1 MQRNIQTVLTT
12 LIVTL
17 IFSSAACEQSKS
29 PPAPNTSKAAVKL
42 PADLIVTTE
51 PAGAVGVI
59 EARKSA
65 TVGGRVAVIGRIGGS
80 RSPFVSNRA
89 IFTIVDPSLKS
100 CVEMGDDE
108 HCPRPW
114 DYCCEDKRELAQ
126 AMASIEFSD
135 ASGAPLTISA
145 DADGTLKSLML
156 VAVEGV
162 LQSNEGGS
170 FLIRADHVYLVAND
184 PLASKIK

>member
-1 MQRNIQTVLTT
+1 MQRNTATFLPALSLACVFSLT
-12 LIVTL
+12 
-17 IFSSAACEQSKS
+17 ACDPTNSQ
-29 PPAPNTSKAAVKL
+29 PPTPTASVVKL
-42 PADLIVTTE
+42 PADLIITTE

-65 TVGGRVAVIGRIGGS
+65 TVGTRVAVIGRIGGS
-80 RSPFVSNRA
+80 RSPFVSTRA

-100 CVEMGDDE
+100 CAETGEED

-114 DYCCEDKRELAQ
+114 DYCCEDKTALAQ
-126 AMASIEFSD
+126 AIASIEISD
-135 ASGAPLTISA
+135 ASGAPLAISA
-145 DADGTLKSLML
+145 DAGGTLKPLML

-162 LQSNEGGS
+162 LQSTEGGS